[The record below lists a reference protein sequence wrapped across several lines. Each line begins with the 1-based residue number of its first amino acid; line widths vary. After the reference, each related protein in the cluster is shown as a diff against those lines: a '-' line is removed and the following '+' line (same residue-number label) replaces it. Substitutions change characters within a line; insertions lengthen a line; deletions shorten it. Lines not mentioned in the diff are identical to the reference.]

1 MPTGEEDQDLQLV
14 YPIVVP
20 NLDNMFN
27 LDCFHFNKVKNSI
40 ANIYK
45 YLISLE
51 NKMGAATHQL
61 EELEPLLAKTQKMEK
76 KQAEM
81 FLEQQRLDRTDIN
94 FQKQIN
100 DLENK
105 IRTGLDEKIPE
116 VEQACKDNSDKFK

>member
-1 MPTGEEDQDLQLV
+1 MPTGEEDNAQEQLV

-51 NKMGAATHQL
+51 NKMGAAQHSL
-61 EELEPLLAKTQKMEK
+61 EELEPLIAKT
-76 KQAEM
+76 
-81 FLEQQRLDRTDIN
+81 
-94 FQKQIN
+94 
-100 DLENK
+100 
-105 IRTGLDEKIPE
+105 
-116 VEQACKDNSDKFK
+116 